1 MSGNFFQVKVFILCV
16 GLLLI
21 ITSSERVLDDD
32 ECGAGGGGGGGGR
45 GPESEGPEDW
55 GSGSVGIRFSECN
68 ASEGEVSNSDVSV
81 VATFFEVRLWS
92 DRVEGVLGRWELEFW
107 SCSENIDDTT
117 EDESV
122 IVLSVSVE

>member
-32 ECGAGGGGGGGGR
+32 ECGAGGGGGGGGGGR
-45 GPESEGPEDW
+45 GPESEGSEDW

-92 DRVEGVLGRWELEFW
+92 
-107 SCSENIDDTT
+107 
-117 EDESV
+117 ESV